1 MIASEPFDKLIPE
14 WDVPAHRTLQAPH
27 FSRNSWSQP
36 TMPTANV
43 NDTTLHYRFD
53 GPEDAS
59 VMLISNSLASN
70 LGMWDHQID
79 SLLGL
84 GFRVL
89 RYDSRGHGQS
99 GVTPGPYS
107 IEMLAEDAVGLLDAL
122 GVERASFMGCSK
134 GGMVGQMVGTKHGDR
149 FDRLVLCSTSS
160 YMGGADVWKARIDA
174 VADGGMAAVVDATID
189 RWFTRPGQERI
200 PGDVARVR
208 EMILAT
214 PPEGFIACAQAI
226 AAMDQRESIRAI
238 DLPALVIVGA
248 DDPGTPPSAA
258 ELIHERIAGSKLV
271 VLENSAHFCNVE
283 QAGPFNA
290 ALEEFLV
297 G

>member
-1 MIASEPFDKLIPE
+1 
-14 WDVPAHRTLQAPH
+14 
-27 FSRNSWSQP
+27 
-36 TMPTANV
+36 MPTANV

-53 GPEDAS
+53 GSDDGPII
-59 VMLISNSLASN
+59 LISNSLASN

-79 SLLGL
+79 TLLRL

-107 IEMLAEDAVGLLDAL
+107 IEMLTADAVGLLDAL
-122 GVERASFMGCSK
+122 DIERASFMGCSK
-134 GGMVGQMVGTKHGDR
+134 GGMVGQMAGTKHGDR
-149 FDRLVLCSTSS
+149 FDKLVLCSTSA
-160 YMGGADVWKARIDA
+160 YMGGADVWTARIHA
-174 VADGGMAAVVDATID
+174 VTRGGMAAVVDATID
-189 RWFTRPGQERI
+189 RWFTKPGQERI
-200 PGDVARVR
+200 PADVDRVR

-214 PPEGFIACAQAI
+214 PPEGFVACAHAI

-238 DLPALVIVGA
+238 DRPTLVVVGEH
-248 DDPGTPPSAA
+248 DPGIPPEVA

-271 VLENSAHFCNVE
+271 MLEDSAHFCNVE

-290 ALEEFLV
+290 ALEEFL
-297 G
+297 GA

>member
-1 MIASEPFDKLIPE
+1 
-14 WDVPAHRTLQAPH
+14 
-27 FSRNSWSQP
+27 
-36 TMPTANV
+36 MPTANV

-53 GPEDAS
+53 GSDDGP
-59 VMLISNSLASN
+59 VILISNSLASN

-79 SLLGL
+79 TLLRL

-107 IEMLAEDAVGLLDAL
+107 IEMLTADAVGLLDAL
-122 GVERASFMGCSK
+122 GIERASFMGCSK
-134 GGMVGQMVGTKHGDR
+134 GGMVGQMAGTKHGDR
-149 FDRLVLCSTSS
+149 FDKLVLCSTSA
-160 YMGGADVWKARIDA
+160 YMGGADVWTARIHA
-174 VADGGMAAVVDATID
+174 VTRRGMAAVVDATID
-189 RWFTRPGQERI
+189 RWFTKPGQERI
-200 PGDVARVR
+200 PADVDRVR

-214 PPEGFIACAQAI
+214 PPEGFVACAHAI

-238 DLPALVIVGA
+238 DRPTLVVVGEH
-248 DDPGTPPSAA
+248 DPGTPPEVA

-271 VLENSAHFCNVE
+271 VLEDSAHFCNVE

-290 ALEEFLV
+290 ALEEFL
-297 G
+297 GA